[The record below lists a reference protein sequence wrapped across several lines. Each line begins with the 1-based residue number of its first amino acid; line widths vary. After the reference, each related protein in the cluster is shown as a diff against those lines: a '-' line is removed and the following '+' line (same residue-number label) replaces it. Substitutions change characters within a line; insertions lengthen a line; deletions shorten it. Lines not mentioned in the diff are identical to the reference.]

1 MQDIK
6 QDTAP
11 FRVMSALAIVS
22 TVNDTVLPAL
32 QREGTEVEIIWDP
45 TVALME
51 RIRCG
56 ESADAIVA
64 IDWAI
69 DELSRN
75 GRIREETRRPVA
87 RAAFG
92 IAMVK
97 GAQKPDMTD
106 ANVLRQMLLDCRSI
120 AYSRAGASGIYFE
133 KLIERLEIADEV
145 RAKSIVIP
153 SGFTGELVVQ
163 GKAEYAIQQISELMS
178 VEGIELVGPM
188 PPDVQETTDFIA
200 AVFGGAEV
208 DEARAMRFIHRLTD
222 DAARQSYL
230 RHGLTPL

>member
-1 MQDIK
+1 
-6 QDTAP
+6 
-11 FRVMSALAIVS
+11 MSALAIVS

-32 QREGTEVEIIWDP
+32 VRTGMRVEMIWDP

-51 RIRCG
+51 RIRSG
-56 ESADAIVA
+56 ETADAIVA

-69 DELSRN
+69 DELSRQ
-75 GRIREETRRPVA
+75 GLIREETRRPVA

-92 IAMVK
+92 IAMMK
-97 GAQKPDMTD
+97 GARKPDISD
-106 ANVLRQMLLDCRSI
+106 ADALRVMLLECGPI

-133 KLIERLEIADEV
+133 RLIEQLGIADAV
-145 RAKSIVIP
+145 HAKSIVIP
-153 SGFTGELVVQ
+153 AGFTGELIVQ

-178 VEGIELVGPM
+178 VEGIELVGAM

-200 AVFGGAEV
+200 AVFNDEKV
-208 DEARAMRFIHRLTD
+208 DLAASMQFIERLTD
-222 DAARQSYL
+222 GAARHSHS